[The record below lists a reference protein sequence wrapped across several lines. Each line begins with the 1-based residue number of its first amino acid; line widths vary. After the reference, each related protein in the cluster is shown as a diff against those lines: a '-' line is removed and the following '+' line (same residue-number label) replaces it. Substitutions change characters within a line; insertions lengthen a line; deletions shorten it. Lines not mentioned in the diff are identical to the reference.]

1 MPQFVTGPAVS
12 LCGSACEPDDRK
24 PRMGRKNMR
33 LTLKT
38 VFSALLGLSLLLA
51 AGPEALADK
60 IKVAGIYTQPI
71 QQKWDARLHTALVN
85 AQDRGDIDYVFSE
98 KVSNTDYIRVLREY
112 AESGVKLIVGEAFG
126 ISREAREVA
135 DDYPEV
141 AFLMGDPFEP
151 HGSNFAVFDNYIHE
165 PCYLMGIIAGS
176 MTTSNKIGMV
186 GGYPIGEVNRLFHA
200 FMNGARSVNPDVQFK
215 VTFIGSW
222 YDPPKAK
229 EAAFA
234 QIEAGVDV
242 LYAERAGVV
251 DAARSAGIIAF
262 GNVNDMNK
270 EENGTDVVVTSALWH
285 MDNAISHAIDL
296 VKAGKFQAENY
307 KEWTMMAKGG
317 ASLAPYYEFE
327 DKISAD
333 IKAQVEALSAEII
346 AGNHVVEIIDEQP
359 NSTY

>member
-1 MPQFVTGPAVS
+1 MWTGIRRLAVV
-12 LCGSACEPDDRK
+12 A
-24 PRMGRKNMR
+24 
-33 LTLKT
+33 
-38 VFSALLGLSLLLA
+38 A
-51 AGPEALADK
+51 AGTVMLFAAGEAAVAK

-71 QQKWDARLHTALVN
+71 QQKWDARLHQALSN
-85 AQDRGDIDYVFSE
+85 AQDRGEIDYMFSE

-112 AESGVKLIVGEAFG
+112 AESGVDLVVGEAFG
-126 ISREAREVA
+126 ISPEARKVA

-141 AFLMGDPFEP
+141 AFLMGDPFRP

-165 PCYLMGIIAGS
+165 PCYLMGILAGS
-176 MTTSNKIGMV
+176 MTRSNRIGMV

-200 FMNGARSVNPDVQFK
+200 FMNGARSVNPEVRFK

-234 QIEAGVDV
+234 QIEADVDV

-251 DAARSAGIIAF
+251 DAARASGIIAF

-270 EENGTDVVVTSALWH
+270 EENGTDVVVTSALWD
-285 MDNAISHAIDL
+285 MNAAISNAIKE
-296 VKAGKFQAENY
+296 VEEGRFQAADY
-307 KEWTMMAKGG
+307 KEWTMMQKGG

-327 DKISAD
+327 DRIPADAKAKVAKIRDD
-333 IKAQVEALSAEII
+333 IL
-346 AGNHVVEIIDEQP
+346 AGRYEVEIIDDEP
-359 NSTY
+359 KSTY